1 MGEHNSTEEKSTSS
15 KMMSKWVLPG
25 LMILVALL
33 VLLNLKT
40 CQDGINQKKIYNQN
54 LKAANDTIRYKN
66 GVLKKY
72 SYIMSQEDAEKIDTI
87 VQTITKEI
95 KGEKIID
102 LKYVF
107 TKYEQS
113 IELNSDLVQQ
123 DDESY
128 KLSFGDSNVVRTIYG
143 EMFLKIDTDKKKI
156 NDSTFKETI
165 KLSLLPKFNKK
176 TLYLRDEFKFGL
188 GIVESEK
195 NGFKQLNIIPYEITY
210 KDGKPTFG
218 NKIDSSILKFP
229 KMESYSFELPKK
241 TSKNGFALNLGLGAT
256 VGVNPFT
263 YKPAFILGPTI
274 GFGYSIRSIKEL
286 LGK

>member
-1 MGEHNSTEEKSTSS
+1 MGEYNSTEEESTG
-15 KMMSKWVLPG
+15 KEMKQKWITPVL
-25 LMILVALL
+25 LVALTIL
-33 VLLNLKT
+33 ILLNLKT
-40 CQDGINQKKIYNQN
+40 CQDGVNAKKVYNQN

-72 SYIMSQEDAEKIDTI
+72 TYIMSQSDAEEVDTI
-87 VQTITKEI
+87 VKIVTKEI

-107 TKYEQS
+107 TKYEQT

-123 DDESY
+123 PDESY

-143 EMFLKIDTDKKKI
+143 EMFLKIDTDKKQV
-156 NDSTFKETI
+156 NDSTFKEVI
-165 KLSLLPKFNKK
+165 KLSLLPKYNNK

-195 NGFKQLNIIPYEITY
+195 RGFKQLNIIPYEIVY
-210 KDGKPTFG
+210 KDGKPVFG
-218 NKIDSSILKFP
+218 NKIDSTILKFP

-241 TSKNGFALNLGLGAT
+241 TSKNGLALNLGLGAT
-256 VGVNPFT
+256 AGVNPFT
-263 YKPAFILGPTI
+263 YKPSFILGPTI
-274 GFGYSIRSIKEL
+274 SFGYSIRSIKEL
-286 LGK
+286 IGK